1 MSTNN
6 MMYLRREG
14 NDVYDIN
21 GKKMRILQQR
31 TKNNGKGD
39 PTVILDGTPNSN
51 GKQYQS
57 LKSLQQ
63 GDNWIEARAYDRTP
77 SEKYILTSEEKKKIA
92 EYQSKIDQI
101 INKAKER
108 YIEKPVI
115 KDINKMT
122 KKERLEYA
130 AELEKFLSLVR
141 G

>member
-1 MSTNN
+1 

-21 GKKMRILQQR
+21 GKKMRILPQK

-39 PTVILDGTPNSN
+39 PVVILDGTPNSN

-63 GDNWIEARAYDRTP
+63 GENYIEARAYDRSP
-77 SEKYILTSEEKKKIA
+77 SEKYILTPEEKKKIT

-122 KKERLEYA
+122 NKERLEYA